1 MPKVTRL
8 IETSNRSAVERLHGL
23 RTSVREHGPWSIRL
37 TEQGRGAA
45 VPAWLKVPKSGAVD
59 GEVLEIARWLKTMV
73 RPVEV
78 LACLD
83 LRG

>member
-1 MPKVTRL
+1 M
-8 IETSNRSAVERLHGL
+8 
-23 RTSVREHGPWSIRL
+23 
-37 TEQGRGAA
+37 
-45 VPAWLKVPKSGAVD
+45 PAWLTVPKSGAVD

-83 LRG
+83 LWG

>member
-1 MPKVTRL
+1 
-8 IETSNRSAVERLHGL
+8 
-23 RTSVREHGPWSIRL
+23 
-37 TEQGRGAA
+37 
-45 VPAWLKVPKSGAVD
+45 VPAGLKVPKSGAVD